1 LDFDD
6 GLIDIKRLNS
16 IDKLVYNKN
25 KNVNNDINM
34 NENAN
39 NNIKRCENK
48 INNFPCN
55 KIIENVQIKINNLLI
70 PENKQTNSNYNKNN
84 ISKQKPS
91 SKLKALGY
99 KKNAEK
105 FSQNID
111 ASLMKGKPPKL
122 PEIFFHDF
130 TFNEQLMVKSNET
143 FGKLN
148 QGTIPVAFYN
158 HLMISEE
165 NKKLIYKKSKYFR
178 TSATQRNNKKVLTII
193 YYSP

>member
-1 LDFDD
+1 MDFDD
-6 GLIDIKRLNS
+6 RLNYIKRLNS

-25 KNVNNDINM
+25 IYNNINK
-34 NENAN
+34 NENVK
-39 NNIKRCENK
+39 NNIKRNENK
-48 INNFPCN
+48 VNNFPCN
-55 KIIENVQIKINNLLI
+55 KIIEKVQIKINNLSI
-70 PENKQTNSNYNKNN
+70 PVNKQTNSNYNKNN
-84 ISKQKPS
+84 NSKQKPT
-91 SKLKALGY
+91 SKLKALGN
-99 KKNAEK
+99 KKNAEI

-130 TFNEQLMVKSNET
+130 TFNEQLMAKSNET

-148 QGTIPVAFYN
+148 QGTIPIAFYN

-165 NKKLIYKKSKYFR
+165 NKKFIYKKSKYFR
-178 TSATQRNNKKVLTII
+178 TSATQRNHKKLLTII